1 MEHNLDSVMEKICNQ
16 PGVFGCVFA
25 DEQGLCIGASGKAS
39 NETAGYIAAIA
50 NHAAKLEPK
59 NPQTP
64 IITLENNN
72 EKCLI
77 QKNGTITGALY
88 RHT

>member
-1 MEHNLDSVMEKICNQ
+1 MHWRYSHQIAQYILVIQS
-16 PGVFGCVFA
+16 FT
-25 DEQGLCIGASGKAS
+25 ASGKAS

-64 IITLENNN
+64 IITLENSN

>member
-1 MEHNLDSVMEKICNQ
+1 MHWRYDHQITQRILVTQS
-16 PGVFGCVFA
+16 FT
-25 DEQGLCIGASGKAS
+25 ASGKAS
-39 NETAGYIAAIA
+39 NETAGFIAAIA
-50 NHAAKLEPK
+50 NHAAKLEPQNK
-59 NPQTP
+59 TP

-72 EKCLI
+72 EKCII